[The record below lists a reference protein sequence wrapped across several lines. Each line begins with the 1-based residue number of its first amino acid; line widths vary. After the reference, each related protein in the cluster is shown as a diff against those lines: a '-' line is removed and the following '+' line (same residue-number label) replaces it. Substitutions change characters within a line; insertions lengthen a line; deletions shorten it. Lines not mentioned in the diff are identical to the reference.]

1 MPKQMPV
8 AVPMWSASRSF
19 WFCHIGGV
27 VLLFCLTL
35 VFWLMFGISEGFAI
49 SMSANTVW
57 LVGFFVG
64 GLYLRQRNIRY
75 RQLDLNGTSVVLKNI
90 GQTLIVS
97 VVTVAFMSALTFPF
111 FLDEIVRIK
120 QIDTPEMTRGKV
132 IWTFLFGNLVQSTL
146 YFVCWI
152 ALYLGITNSRRA
164 RRAQIDNLRLQNS
177 LKEARLSS
185 LANQLNPHFLFNA
198 LNNIRF
204 MITEDAKQAET
215 MLMSLSAVLRYS
227 LESSKQE
234 TVMLSQELDITERYL
249 DLVKIQFEDRLRL
262 SMQVDDGLQSVMV
275 PPMMLQMLL
284 ENAVKHGV
292 ERLQHGGEVSV
303 RIVKESELMKIT
315 VINSMPE
322 STPMVKSANMQN
334 NAGIGLRNIDQRLQ
348 LLYGAP
354 AGLHTEIQDGQ
365 FHTHVIVPLEHT
377 S

>member
-1 MPKQMPV
+1 MSKQMPV
-8 AVPMWSASRSF
+8 AVPIWSASRSF

-35 VFWLMFGISEGFAI
+35 VFWWMFGITEGFAI
-49 SMSANTVW
+49 SMSANAVW
-57 LVGFFVG
+57 LIGFFVG
-64 GLYLRQRNIRY
+64 GLYLRQRNILY

-97 VVTVAFMSALTFPF
+97 MVTVAFMSALTFPF

-120 QIDTPEMTRGKV
+120 QIDTPDMTRGKV
-132 IWTFLFGNLVQSTL
+132 IWTFLFGNFVQSTL
-146 YFVCWI
+146 YLVCWI

-322 STPMVKSANMQN
+322 STPMVKSANMEN

>member
-1 MPKQMPV
+1 MPKQNPV
-8 AVPMWSASRSF
+8 VVPFWSASRSF
-19 WFCHIGGV
+19 WICHVGGV
-27 VLLFCLTL
+27 VLLFCMTL
-35 VFWLMFGISEGFAI
+35 IFWLMFGLTEGFGI
-49 SMSANTVW
+49 SMIANSVW
-57 LVGFFVG
+57 LGGFFLG
-64 GLYLRQRNIRY
+64 GLFLRQRNILY
-75 RQLDLNGTSVVLKNI
+75 RRLDLNGTSVVIKNI
-90 GQTLIVS
+90 GQTLLVS
-97 VVTVAFMSALTFPF
+97 AITVAFMSLLTFPF

-120 QIDTPEMTRGKV
+120 QIDSPEMTRDKV
-132 IWTFLFGNLVQSTL
+132 IWTFLFGNFVQSTL
-146 YFVCWI
+146 YLVCWV

-204 MITEDAKQAET
+204 MITEDAKQAEK

-292 ERLQHGGEVSV
+292 ERLQHGGDVAV
-303 RIVKESELMKIT
+303 TIVKENEIMKIT
-315 VINSMPE
+315 VSNSMPE
-322 STPMVKSANMQN
+322 SIPAVNSNGTVNDS
-334 NAGIGLRNIDQRLQ
+334 GIGLRNIDQRLQ

-354 AGLHTEIQDGQ
+354 AGLHTEVNGAQ
-365 FHTHVIVPLEHT
+365 FHTHVIVPLVRV

>member
-90 GQTLIVS
+90 RQTLIVS

-322 STPMVKSANMQN
+322 STPMVKSASMENS
-334 NAGIGLRNIDQRLQ
+334 AGIGLRNIDQRLQ

-354 AGLHTEIQDGQ
+354 AGLHTEIQGGQ